1 LKRDLLVP
9 AWLAMQAAAAATVAW
24 LVANLVHAEDQPFF
38 APVVAVV
45 ALTAPRGERGAKAVQ
60 LLVGVFVGIVIGEI
74 VVALMGGGYGRL
86 AIAAFLAVCIAAIIG
101 PPGIALTQAG
111 VSAILTV
118 ISAQGNAGWQ
128 RLLDAAI
135 GGGVALLFTQ
145 VIFSPEPVA
154 LLRQAET
161 DLLNGIARGLTQT
174 SDALRGT
181 DQSAAERA
189 LETLW
194 LLPAGIGELARLRR
208 AGSRVARRSAIWQSQ
223 RAEVSREKTHADQL
237 ALIAGGSVMLAHAS
251 FDVTSPARESLAG
264 RLRELATLL
273 ERLAA
278 ATGDRE
284 ARQQAVEDALAV
296 SRPLR
301 AEDISDPNLAAAFG
315 LLAIIARDILIF
327 AGLKPRDAEEA
338 MRGHAGHA
346 EVPRPPAAPRL
357 PFGLDRR
364 RGGQRSSG
372 KFSNRH
378 PDRPDDGVKE

>member
-189 LETLW
+189 LETL
-194 LLPAGIGELARLRR
+194 
-208 AGSRVARRSAIWQSQ
+208 
-223 RAEVSREKTHADQL
+223 
-237 ALIAGGSVMLAHAS
+237 
-251 FDVTSPARESLAG
+251 
-264 RLRELATLL
+264 
-273 ERLAA
+273 
-278 ATGDRE
+278 
-284 ARQQAVEDALAV
+284 
-296 SRPLR
+296 
-301 AEDISDPNLAAAFG
+301 
-315 LLAIIARDILIF
+315 
-327 AGLKPRDAEEA
+327 
-338 MRGHAGHA
+338 
-346 EVPRPPAAPRL
+346 
-357 PFGLDRR
+357 
-364 RGGQRSSG
+364 
-372 KFSNRH
+372 
-378 PDRPDDGVKE
+378 